1 MDTIVTTVA
10 GAAEFNIS
18 IDLEATTGANLPEGG
33 LDTTFI
39 IYNIAYSNDG
49 AAHDFHAWLQLP
61 AGAAT
66 ERIDIID
73 VTGETGFD
81 QAGCRIPVPRTAT
94 APWTLNFTTTGKAAA
109 GSFIVSTQMASVELP
124 T

>member
-10 GAAEFNIS
+10 GAGEFNLS
-18 IDLEATTGANLPEGG
+18 LDLEVATGASLPGG

-39 IYNIAYSNDG
+39 IYNISYANDG
-49 AAHDFHAWLQLP
+49 AAHAFHAWLLLP

-73 VTGETGFD
+73 VTGETGFA
-81 QAGCRIPVPRTAT
+81 QAGCRIPVPRTTT
-94 APWTLNFTTTGKAAA
+94 APWTLRFTTTGKVAD
-109 GSFIVSTQMASVELP
+109 GSLVVSTQMASVELP